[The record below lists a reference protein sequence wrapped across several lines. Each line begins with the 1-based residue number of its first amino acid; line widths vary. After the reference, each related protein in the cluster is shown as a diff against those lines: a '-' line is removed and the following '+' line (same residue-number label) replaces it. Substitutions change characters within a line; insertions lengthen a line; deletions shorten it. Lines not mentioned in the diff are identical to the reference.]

1 MNKDNDAFVGE
12 LEEHTNKSNPS
23 DSSQQ
28 SNKDAGAQQPSR
40 KGQQVNV
47 FDYEVSEF
55 DNERSG
61 GQEMQEKTESSLLG
75 TITGNAASKSGVSRA
90 LDDDSEWNAGSGDE
104 RMMDH
109 VESAKA
115 PEA

>member
-1 MNKDNDAFVGE
+1 MNKDNEAFIAE
-12 LEEHTNKSNPS
+12 LEQQATQDNAT
-23 DSSQQ
+23 DSSK
-28 SNKDAGAQQPSR
+28 KDAGRQPSR

-55 DNERSG
+55 DNERSA

-75 TITGNAASKSGVSRA
+75 TITGNSASNPGVSRA
-90 LDDDSEWNAGSGDE
+90 LDDDSEWNTGDGDE
-104 RMMDH
+104 QMTDH
-109 VESAKA
+109 VENAKV